1 MKMRNKLYSVMALC
15 AMVLVSAC
23 GDHETPVF
31 TDSFISF
38 NGGTRTVTES
48 GAAFEIEITASAPG
62 ESSGVTLAGSATEGV
77 DYTISTTSVS
87 AGNDYTTTITIT
99 PINNLITDGT
109 RTAELTLTDGGYPG
123 GADGKVF
130 TVTILDDDCPFDAA
144 AFTGDFNV
152 DDPENPFVGNGTVAN
167 NYTLGITEDP
177 ATANRF
183 IVDDILNLSGV
194 SATFAARSMFMDL
207 NPDLNTPTVTIPV
220 QPLQPRVTSS
230 GFRIGIGSTADGE
243 YVSCSGA
250 MSVPVQILAL
260 VDDGGTTVGGAFT
273 AAYTLAFTR

>member
-1 MKMRNKLYSVMALC
+1 MALC

-48 GAAFEIEITASAPG
+48 GTAFDIEITASAPG
-62 ESSGVTLAGSATEGV
+62 ESSGISLGGSATEGV

-87 AGNDYTTTITIT
+87 AGNDYTTTVTIT

-109 RTAELTLTDGGYPG
+109 RTAEITLTEGGYPG
-123 GADGKVF
+123 GADGRVF

-144 AFTGDFNV
+144 AFTGDFTL
-152 DDPENPFVGNGTVAN
+152 DDPENPFVGNGDVAN
-167 NYTLGITEDP
+167 NYPVSITEDP

-183 IVDDILNLSGV
+183 IVNDILNLSAV
-194 SATFAARSMFMDL
+194 NANFTARTMFMDL
-207 NPDLNTPTVTIPV
+207 NPDLNTPTITIPV
-220 QPLQPRVTSS
+220 QPLQARVTS
-230 GFRIGIGSTADGE
+230 GPNRIGIGSTATGGE

-250 MSVPVQILAL
+250 MTVEVQILAL
-260 VDDGGTTVGGAFT
+260 VDDGGTTVLGAFT
-273 AAYTLAFTR
+273 SPYNLEFSR